1 VRRTICL
8 QVNRVNNT
16 VKSAMGFFHLF
27 PIFKRFSSFCYTVVL
42 FCEAKLIK
50 CLCSTYIHKDDKDE
64 GEKEGKTHSRP
75 LVVGLNLRNPSRYSA
90 LRVNND
96 SAVNT
101 FSKSLRF
108 FIH

>member
-1 VRRTICL
+1 MRRTICL

-42 FCEAKLIK
+42 FCEVKLIK

-64 GEKEGKTHSRP
+64 GEKEGKTHSWA
-75 LVVGLNLRNPSRYSA
+75 LMVGLNPRNPSCHSA
-90 LRVNND
+90 LRVNID

-101 FSKSLRF
+101 FSRSLLF